1 MELVDEAL
9 DLSMA
14 LVDLRAFHEAG
25 ALVPVQVVA
34 ADGVKRGLAVLD
46 LDALTAREAAEA
58 VAVGH
63 DHGAAGLEELRKL
76 GIVDLG
82 AGDHDAR
89 AEGEFLLGLA
99 LFDLG
104 ERLLEVREDQV
115 VRADLAHELDDVELI
130 AGNGRVGQLAE
141 VADLG
146 DDIAQL
152 VELLDGRAHGG
163 IGGVHAVALGKLVN
177 DRYPGS
183 AINVLQGASVSN
195 PLRLEQNAADVT
207 LTQTFNTVAA
217 RDGKAPYKKPLK
229 NVASLAN
236 MNDTSRL
243 SIIVS
248 ADLPVNTFD
257 ELMEKKLPVRLDR
270 GAKGTLH
277 NVVGAMLLAEYGYT
291 YDDITKWG
299 GAHTAVSANDRV
311 GMFQDGTLNAYL
323 TLGPGQQSHIQELV
337 LNAKVKWL
345 PVSDKVLKSVTAK
358 TGQSI
363 GVIPADFYGG
373 AVGRDIPCI
382 TDSTVMLV
390 RKNMPDADVYKIT
403 KAIVE
408 GFEELHAVQPT
419 WKTLVPEHMADNLA
433 LPLHPGAEKYY
444 REAGIIK

>member
-1 MELVDEAL
+1 
-9 DLSMA
+9 
-14 LVDLRAFHEAG
+14 
-25 ALVPVQVVA
+25 
-34 ADGVKRGLAVLD
+34 
-46 LDALTAREAAEA
+46 
-58 VAVGH
+58 
-63 DHGAAGLEELRKL
+63 
-76 GIVDLG
+76 
-82 AGDHDAR
+82 
-89 AEGEFLLGLA
+89 
-99 LFDLG
+99 
-104 ERLLEVREDQV
+104 
-115 VRADLAHELDDVELI
+115 
-130 AGNGRVGQLAE
+130 
-141 VADLG
+141 
-146 DDIAQL
+146 
-152 VELLDGRAHGG
+152 
-163 IGGVHAVALGKLVN
+163 
-177 DRYPGS
+177 
-183 AINVLQGASVSN
+183 
-195 PLRLEQNAADVT
+195 
-207 LTQTFNTVAA
+207 
-217 RDGKAPYKKPLK
+217 
-229 NVASLAN
+229 

-337 LNAKVKWL
+337 LNAKVKCSPYPTRCSRASPPRPGRPSRHPRRL
-345 PVSDKVLKSVTAK
+345 LRRR
-358 TGQSI
+358 
-363 GVIPADFYGG
+363 GG
-373 AVGRDIPCI
+373 AGTFPALPTPRSCSSARICRTP
-382 TDSTVMLV
+382 
-390 RKNMPDADVYKIT
+390 DVYKIT

>member
-1 MELVDEAL
+1 MSLLHKAIT
-9 DLSMA
+9 LSGA
-14 LVDLRAFHEAG
+14 CAIGLTLAFA
-25 ALVPVQVVA
+25 APAA
-34 ADGVKRGLAVLD
+34 ADDAKPINFRAVGGAVLGGTWNVG
-46 LDALTAREAAEA
+46 LT
-58 VAVGH
+58 
-63 DHGAAGLEELRKL
+63 
-76 GIVDLG
+76 
-82 AGDHDAR
+82 
-89 AEGEFLLGLA
+89 
-99 LFDLG
+99 
-104 ERLLEVREDQV
+104 
-115 VRADLAHELDDVELI
+115 
-130 AGNGRVGQLAE
+130 
-141 VADLG
+141 
-146 DDIAQL
+146 
-152 VELLDGRAHGG
+152 
-163 IGGVHAVALGKLVN
+163 GVGKLVN

-217 RDGKAPYKKPLK
+217 RDGKARTRNPSKCGF
-229 NVASLAN
+229 ARQHERH
-236 MNDTSRL
+236 SRL

-257 ELMEKKLPVRLDR
+257 ELMEKLPVRLDR
-270 GAKGTLH
+270 GAGTLH

>member
-1 MELVDEAL
+1 MSLLHKAIT
-9 DLSMA
+9 LSGA
-14 LVDLRAFHEAG
+14 CAIGLTLAFAAPAAAEDAKPINFRAVG
-25 ALVPVQVVA
+25 
-34 ADGVKRGLAVLD
+34 GAVLFFCTLSQPLRPVWSFWAD
-46 LDALTAREAAEA
+46 TWNVGLT
-58 VAVGH
+58 
-63 DHGAAGLEELRKL
+63 
-76 GIVDLG
+76 
-82 AGDHDAR
+82 
-89 AEGEFLLGLA
+89 
-99 LFDLG
+99 
-104 ERLLEVREDQV
+104 
-115 VRADLAHELDDVELI
+115 
-130 AGNGRVGQLAE
+130 
-141 VADLG
+141 
-146 DDIAQL
+146 
-152 VELLDGRAHGG
+152 
-163 IGGVHAVALGKLVN
+163 GVGKLVN

-345 PVSDKVLKSVTAK
+345 RQGAQERHRQDRAVHRRHPRRLLRRRG
-358 TGQSI
+358 GQGHSLHYRLH
-363 GVIPADFYGG
+363 GHARPQEYA
-373 AVGRDIPCI
+373 GRRCLQDHQGH
-382 TDSTVMLV
+382 
-390 RKNMPDADVYKIT
+390 R
-403 KAIVE
+403 
-408 GFEELHAVQPT
+408 GRF
-419 WKTLVPEHMADNLA
+419 
-433 LPLHPGAEKYY
+433 
-444 REAGIIK
+444 

>member
-1 MELVDEAL
+1 MSLLHKAIT
-9 DLSMA
+9 LSGA
-14 LVDLRAFHEAG
+14 CAIGLTLAFAAPAAAEDAKPINFRAVG
-25 ALVPVQVVA
+25 
-34 ADGVKRGLAVLD
+34 GAVLGGTWNVG
-46 LDALTAREAAEA
+46 LT
-58 VAVGH
+58 
-63 DHGAAGLEELRKL
+63 
-76 GIVDLG
+76 
-82 AGDHDAR
+82 
-89 AEGEFLLGLA
+89 
-99 LFDLG
+99 
-104 ERLLEVREDQV
+104 
-115 VRADLAHELDDVELI
+115 
-130 AGNGRVGQLAE
+130 
-141 VADLG
+141 
-146 DDIAQL
+146 
-152 VELLDGRAHGG
+152 
-163 IGGVHAVALGKLVN
+163 GVGKLVN

-323 TLGPGQQSHIQELV
+323 TLGPGQQMIVDTGNV
-337 LNAKVKWL
+337 L
-345 PVSDKVLKSVTAK
+345 
-358 TGQSI
+358 G
-363 GVIPADFYGG
+363 FE
-373 AVGRDIPCI
+373 
-382 TDSTVMLV
+382 STVAIDIQQVKGL
-390 RKNMPDADVYKIT
+390 KNKFFGG
-403 KAIVE
+403 E
-408 GFEELHAVQPT
+408 GFFNTVLTGPGKIWLQTMPISGVAMSIYPFLPT
-419 WKTLVPEHMADNLA
+419 KGN
-433 LPLHPGAEKYY
+433 G
-444 REAGIIK
+444 

>member
-1 MELVDEAL
+1 MSLLHKAIT
-9 DLSMA
+9 LSGA
-14 LVDLRAFHEAG
+14 CAIGLTLAFA
-25 ALVPVQVVA
+25 APAA
-34 ADGVKRGLAVLD
+34 ADDAKPINFRAVGGAVLGGTWNVG
-46 LDALTAREAAEA
+46 LT
-58 VAVGH
+58 
-63 DHGAAGLEELRKL
+63 
-76 GIVDLG
+76 
-82 AGDHDAR
+82 
-89 AEGEFLLGLA
+89 
-99 LFDLG
+99 
-104 ERLLEVREDQV
+104 
-115 VRADLAHELDDVELI
+115 
-130 AGNGRVGQLAE
+130 
-141 VADLG
+141 
-146 DDIAQL
+146 
-152 VELLDGRAHGG
+152 
-163 IGGVHAVALGKLVN
+163 GVGKLVN

-217 RDGKAPYKKPLK
+217 RDGKAPYKKPLT

-337 LNAKVKWL
+337 LT
-345 PVSDKVLKSVTAK
+345 P
-358 TGQSI
+358 
-363 GVIPADFYGG
+363 
-373 AVGRDIPCI
+373 R
-382 TDSTVMLV
+382 
-390 RKNMPDADVYKIT
+390 
-403 KAIVE
+403 
-408 GFEELHAVQPT
+408 
-419 WKTLVPEHMADNLA
+419 
-433 LPLHPGAEKYY
+433 
-444 REAGIIK
+444 

>member
-1 MELVDEAL
+1 MSLLHKAIT
-9 DLSMA
+9 LSGA
-14 LVDLRAFHEAG
+14 CAIGLTLAFAAPAAAEDAKPINFRAVG
-25 ALVPVQVVA
+25 
-34 ADGVKRGLAVLD
+34 GAVLGGTWNVG
-46 LDALTAREAAEA
+46 LT
-58 VAVGH
+58 
-63 DHGAAGLEELRKL
+63 
-76 GIVDLG
+76 
-82 AGDHDAR
+82 
-89 AEGEFLLGLA
+89 
-99 LFDLG
+99 
-104 ERLLEVREDQV
+104 
-115 VRADLAHELDDVELI
+115 
-130 AGNGRVGQLAE
+130 
-141 VADLG
+141 
-146 DDIAQL
+146 
-152 VELLDGRAHGG
+152 
-163 IGGVHAVALGKLVN
+163 GVGKLVN

-373 AVGRDIPCI
+373 AVGQGH
-382 TDSTVMLV
+382 S
-390 RKNMPDADVYKIT
+390 
-403 KAIVE
+403 
-408 GFEELHAVQPT
+408 LHYR
-419 WKTLVPEHMADNLA
+419 
-433 LPLHPGAEKYY
+433 LHGHARPQEY
-444 REAGIIK
+444 AGRRCLQDHQGHRGRF

>member
-1 MELVDEAL
+1 MSLLHKAIT
-9 DLSMA
+9 LSGA
-14 LVDLRAFHEAG
+14 CAIGLTLAFAAPAAAEDAKPINFRAVG
-25 ALVPVQVVA
+25 
-34 ADGVKRGLAVLD
+34 GAVLGGTWNVG
-46 LDALTAREAAEA
+46 LT
-58 VAVGH
+58 
-63 DHGAAGLEELRKL
+63 
-76 GIVDLG
+76 
-82 AGDHDAR
+82 
-89 AEGEFLLGLA
+89 
-99 LFDLG
+99 
-104 ERLLEVREDQV
+104 
-115 VRADLAHELDDVELI
+115 
-130 AGNGRVGQLAE
+130 
-141 VADLG
+141 
-146 DDIAQL
+146 
-152 VELLDGRAHGG
+152 
-163 IGGVHAVALGKLVN
+163 GVGKLVN

-323 TLGPGQQSHIQELV
+323 TLGPGPAVPHSGTRAQRQGEVAPRIRQGAQERHRQDRAVHRRHPRRL
-337 LNAKVKWL
+337 LRRRG
-345 PVSDKVLKSVTAK
+345 
-358 TGQSI
+358 GQ
-363 GVIPADFYGG
+363 G
-373 AVGRDIPCI
+373 
-382 TDSTVMLV
+382 
-390 RKNMPDADVYKIT
+390 
-403 KAIVE
+403 
-408 GFEELHAVQPT
+408 H
-419 WKTLVPEHMADNLA
+419 
-433 LPLHPGAEKYY
+433 PLHYRLHGHARPQKY
-444 REAGIIK
+444 AGRRCLQDHQGHRGRF

>member
-1 MELVDEAL
+1 MSLLHKAIT
-9 DLSMA
+9 LSGA
-14 LVDLRAFHEAG
+14 CAIGLTLAFAAPAAAEDAKPINFRAVG
-25 ALVPVQVVA
+25 
-34 ADGVKRGLAVLD
+34 GAVLGGTWNVG
-46 LDALTAREAAEA
+46 LT
-58 VAVGH
+58 
-63 DHGAAGLEELRKL
+63 
-76 GIVDLG
+76 
-82 AGDHDAR
+82 
-89 AEGEFLLGLA
+89 
-99 LFDLG
+99 
-104 ERLLEVREDQV
+104 
-115 VRADLAHELDDVELI
+115 
-130 AGNGRVGQLAE
+130 
-141 VADLG
+141 
-146 DDIAQL
+146 
-152 VELLDGRAHGG
+152 
-163 IGGVHAVALGKLVN
+163 GVGKLVN

-403 KAIVE
+403 KVIVE

>member
-1 MELVDEAL
+1 MSLLHKAIT
-9 DLSMA
+9 LSGA
-14 LVDLRAFHEAG
+14 CAIGLTLAFAAPAAAEDAKPINFRAVG
-25 ALVPVQVVA
+25 
-34 ADGVKRGLAVLD
+34 GAVLGGTWNVG
-46 LDALTAREAAEA
+46 LT
-58 VAVGH
+58 
-63 DHGAAGLEELRKL
+63 
-76 GIVDLG
+76 
-82 AGDHDAR
+82 
-89 AEGEFLLGLA
+89 
-99 LFDLG
+99 
-104 ERLLEVREDQV
+104 
-115 VRADLAHELDDVELI
+115 
-130 AGNGRVGQLAE
+130 
-141 VADLG
+141 
-146 DDIAQL
+146 
-152 VELLDGRAHGG
+152 
-163 IGGVHAVALGKLVN
+163 GVGKLVN

-323 TLGPGQQSHIQELV
+323 TLGPGQQSHIQDSCSTQGEV
-337 LNAKVKWL
+337 APRIRQGAQERHRQDRAV
-345 PVSDKVLKSVTAK
+345 PSASSPPTSTAARWA
-358 TGQSI
+358 GHSLHYRLHGHARPQEY
-363 GVIPADFYGG
+363 A
-373 AVGRDIPCI
+373 GRRCLQDHQGH
-382 TDSTVMLV
+382 
-390 RKNMPDADVYKIT
+390 R
-403 KAIVE
+403 
-408 GFEELHAVQPT
+408 GRF
-419 WKTLVPEHMADNLA
+419 
-433 LPLHPGAEKYY
+433 
-444 REAGIIK
+444 

>member
-1 MELVDEAL
+1 MSLLHKAIT
-9 DLSMA
+9 LSGA
-14 LVDLRAFHEAG
+14 CAIGLTLAFAAPAAAEDAKPINFRAVG
-25 ALVPVQVVA
+25 
-34 ADGVKRGLAVLD
+34 GAVLGGTWNVG
-46 LDALTAREAAEA
+46 LT
-58 VAVGH
+58 
-63 DHGAAGLEELRKL
+63 
-76 GIVDLG
+76 
-82 AGDHDAR
+82 
-89 AEGEFLLGLA
+89 
-99 LFDLG
+99 
-104 ERLLEVREDQV
+104 
-115 VRADLAHELDDVELI
+115 
-130 AGNGRVGQLAE
+130 
-141 VADLG
+141 
-146 DDIAQL
+146 
-152 VELLDGRAHGG
+152 
-163 IGGVHAVALGKLVN
+163 GVGKLVN

-323 TLGPGQQSHIQELV
+323 TLGPGQQMIVDTGNVLGFERTVAIDIQQ
-337 LNAKVKWL
+337 VKG
-345 PVSDKVLKSVTAK
+345 LKNK
-358 TGQSI
+358 
-363 GVIPADFYGG
+363 FFGG
-373 AVGRDIPCI
+373 
-382 TDSTVMLV
+382 
-390 RKNMPDADVYKIT
+390 
-403 KAIVE
+403 E
-408 GFEELHAVQPT
+408 GFFNTVLTGPGKIWLQTMPISGVAMSIYPFLPT
-419 WKTLVPEHMADNLA
+419 KGN
-433 LPLHPGAEKYY
+433 G
-444 REAGIIK
+444 

>member
-1 MELVDEAL
+1 MSLLHKAIT
-9 DLSMA
+9 LSGA
-14 LVDLRAFHEAG
+14 CAIGLTLAFAAPAAAEDAKPINFRAVG
-25 ALVPVQVVA
+25 
-34 ADGVKRGLAVLD
+34 GAVLGGTWNVG
-46 LDALTAREAAEA
+46 LT
-58 VAVGH
+58 
-63 DHGAAGLEELRKL
+63 
-76 GIVDLG
+76 
-82 AGDHDAR
+82 
-89 AEGEFLLGLA
+89 
-99 LFDLG
+99 
-104 ERLLEVREDQV
+104 
-115 VRADLAHELDDVELI
+115 
-130 AGNGRVGQLAE
+130 
-141 VADLG
+141 
-146 DDIAQL
+146 
-152 VELLDGRAHGG
+152 
-163 IGGVHAVALGKLVN
+163 GVGKLVN

-363 GVIPADFYGG
+363 GDYMTDLRIEKAKEMLTYNNISLTDLSAKLHFSTPSYFSSVFKKRTGLPPSAYVQSLSKPA
-373 AVGRDIPCI
+373 
-382 TDSTVMLV
+382 SSS
-390 RKNMPDADVYKIT
+390 
-403 KAIVE
+403 
-408 GFEELHAVQPT
+408 QP
-419 WKTLVPEHMADNLA
+419 
-433 LPLHPGAEKYY
+433 
-444 REAGIIK
+444 

>member
-1 MELVDEAL
+1 MSLLHKAIT
-9 DLSMA
+9 LSGA
-14 LVDLRAFHEAG
+14 CAIGLTLAFAAPAAAEDTKPINFRAVG
-25 ALVPVQVVA
+25 
-34 ADGVKRGLAVLD
+34 GAVLGGTWNVG
-46 LDALTAREAAEA
+46 LT
-58 VAVGH
+58 
-63 DHGAAGLEELRKL
+63 
-76 GIVDLG
+76 
-82 AGDHDAR
+82 
-89 AEGEFLLGLA
+89 
-99 LFDLG
+99 
-104 ERLLEVREDQV
+104 
-115 VRADLAHELDDVELI
+115 
-130 AGNGRVGQLAE
+130 
-141 VADLG
+141 
-146 DDIAQL
+146 
-152 VELLDGRAHGG
+152 
-163 IGGVHAVALGKLVN
+163 GVGKLVN

-217 RDGKAPYKKPLK
+217 RDGKDPYKKPLT

-345 PVSDKVLKSVTAK
+345 PVS
-358 TGQSI
+358 
-363 GVIPADFYGG
+363 
-373 AVGRDIPCI
+373 
-382 TDSTVMLV
+382 
-390 RKNMPDADVYKIT
+390 
-403 KAIVE
+403 
-408 GFEELHAVQPT
+408 
-419 WKTLVPEHMADNLA
+419 
-433 LPLHPGAEKYY
+433 
-444 REAGIIK
+444 

>member
-1 MELVDEAL
+1 MSLLHKAIT
-9 DLSMA
+9 LSGA
-14 LVDLRAFHEAG
+14 CAIGLTLAFAAPAAAEDAKPINFRAG
-25 ALVPVQVVA
+25 
-34 ADGVKRGLAVLD
+34 GGAVLGGTWNVG
-46 LDALTAREAAEA
+46 LT
-58 VAVGH
+58 
-63 DHGAAGLEELRKL
+63 
-76 GIVDLG
+76 
-82 AGDHDAR
+82 
-89 AEGEFLLGLA
+89 
-99 LFDLG
+99 
-104 ERLLEVREDQV
+104 
-115 VRADLAHELDDVELI
+115 
-130 AGNGRVGQLAE
+130 
-141 VADLG
+141 
-146 DDIAQL
+146 
-152 VELLDGRAHGG
+152 
-163 IGGVHAVALGKLVN
+163 GVGKLVN

-277 NVVGAMLLAEYGYT
+277 NVVGAMLLAEYG
-291 YDDITKWG
+291 
-299 GAHTAVSANDRV
+299 
-311 GMFQDGTLNAYL
+311 
-323 TLGPGQQSHIQELV
+323 
-337 LNAKVKWL
+337 WL